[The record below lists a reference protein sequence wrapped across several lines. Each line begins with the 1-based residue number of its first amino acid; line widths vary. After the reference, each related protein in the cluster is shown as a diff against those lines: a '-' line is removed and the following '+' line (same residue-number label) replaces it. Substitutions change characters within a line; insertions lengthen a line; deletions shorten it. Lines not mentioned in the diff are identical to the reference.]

1 MPILQILIG
10 LILIG
15 AVLYIVTL
23 LPIDAT
29 IKRIIQVVA
38 IVFAIIWILT
48 LMWPMLGSVSTV
60 RLR

>member
-1 MPILQILIG
+1 MLISL
-10 LILIG
+10 LILLIVLG

-38 IVFAIIWILT
+38 VVVIAIYL
-48 LMWPMLGSVSTV
+48 L
-60 RLR
+60 RLLPL